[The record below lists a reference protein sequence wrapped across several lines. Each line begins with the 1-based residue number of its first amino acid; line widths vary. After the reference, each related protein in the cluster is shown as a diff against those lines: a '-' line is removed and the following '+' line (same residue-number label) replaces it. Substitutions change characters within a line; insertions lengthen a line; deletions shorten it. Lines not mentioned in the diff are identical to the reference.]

1 MLLARLCASPKALK
15 ETVVLRK
22 LTQSEWDM
30 LQETNKLSVN
40 DAICV
45 LVVSPLDNDPQT
57 GRQPQP
63 DYSLVP
69 SLDELRESRAPG
81 EDDPPSSVLCKT
93 GGSIHDEPPDF
104 LGDEHH

>member
-30 LQETNKLSVN
+30 LQETNKLPVN

-45 LVVSPLDNDPQT
+45 LVVPPLDNDP
-57 GRQPQP
+57 R
-63 DYSLVP
+63 
-69 SLDELRESRAPG
+69 LDVSHNLITALFP
-81 EDDPPSSVLCKT
+81 
-93 GGSIHDEPPDF
+93 H
-104 LGDEHH
+104 